1 MYLPFFFCSSLAQKS
16 PIQVRSHGTAI
27 KPSEK
32 TDQSTDFES
41 VLGLDI
47 IPRNRLRVI
56 RRNQPGNQPD
66 DAETLEAAKA
76 AGLVAKQIQNSI
88 KKSPRLDYQELEKF
102 DTFSPVSFLHLFSIR
117 YQYLHL
123 LIWGLRSQEKFI
135 NILRVCI
142 YQFHGKLLSVK
153 FFVSEN
159 KSDIMK
165 KIYVMLGK

>member
-1 MYLPFFFCSSLAQKS
+1 MASVRLHISSLSHKYYKVVVYIRRTYHIFCSFSSLAQKS

-66 DAETLEAAKA
+66 DVETLEAAKA
-76 AGLVAKQIQNSI
+76 AGLVAKQIQNKSI
-88 KKSPRLDYQELEKF
+88 KKSPRLDYEDLEKF
-102 DTFSPVSFLHLFSIR
+102 DTFSPVSFSSPFIFSIR
-117 YQYLHL
+117 HL
-123 LIWGLRSQEKFI
+123 LIWGARRSTYISI
-135 NILRVCI
+135 N
-142 YQFHGKLLSVK
+142 FT
-153 FFVSEN
+153 EN
-159 KSDIMK
+159 CVIR
-165 KIYVMLGK
+165 

>member
-1 MYLPFFFCSSLAQKS
+1 MAQKS

-66 DAETLEAAKA
+66 DVETLEAAKA
-76 AGLVAKQIQNSI
+76 AGLVAKQIQNKSI
-88 KKSPRLDYQELEKF
+88 KKSPRLDYEDLEKF
-102 DTFSPVSFLHLFSIR
+102 DTFSPVSFSSPFIFSIR
-117 YQYLHL
+117 HL
-123 LIWGLRSQEKFI
+123 LIFGEREG
-135 NILRVCI
+135 VHT
-142 YQFHGKLLSVK
+142 YLSI
-153 FFVSEN
+153 SR
-159 KSDIMK
+159 
-165 KIYVMLGK
+165 KIV

>member
-1 MYLPFFFCSSLAQKS
+1 MYLPFFFFSSLAQKS

-56 RRNQPGNQPD
+56 RRNLPGNQPD

-88 KKSPRLDYQELEKF
+88 KKSPRLDYEDLEKF
-102 DTFSPVSFLHLFSIR
+102 DTFSPVSSNFPLD
-117 YQYLHL
+117 
-123 LIWGLRSQEKFI
+123 
-135 NILRVCI
+135 I
-142 YQFHGKLLSVK
+142 Y
-153 FFVSEN
+153 
-159 KSDIMK
+159 
-165 KIYVMLGK
+165 IYIYE